1 MSKLITTEEGF
12 EIRLGKKNPTCYPCC
27 FEGSVCACRS
37 DLLHKASR
45 QLSSEMVKRV
55 AQPTCVPYLR
65 GKTQEV
71 MVRFIPVEM
80 IVRL

>member
-1 MSKLITTEEGF
+1 MKTKEQIEKRTEEPVS
-12 EIRLGKKNPTCYPCC
+12 ISIL
-27 FEGSVCACRS
+27 
-37 DLLHKASR
+37 
-45 QLSSEMVKRV
+45 LSSEMVKRV

-71 MVRFIPVEM
+71 MVWFTPVEM

>member
-1 MSKLITTEEGF
+1 MSKLITIEDGY
-12 EIRLGKKNPTCYPCC
+12 EIRLGQKNPTCYPCC

-37 DLLHKASR
+37 DLCIKHR
-45 QLSSEMVKRV
+45 DNH
-55 AQPTCVPYLR
+55 

-71 MVRFIPVEM
+71 MVWFTPVEM